1 MPLQLLRLLPSR
13 RTKNRI
19 WLIFSNQLKLPF
31 FADDVVKLGLKNNL
45 EIGDE
50 LFEKIKTSSLY
61 YLLYNYS
68 LNQVALSPK
77 ISQTLF
83 PKIKQKLHFYLRK
96 YQLSGEYLYLV
107 DEIIDKLSSLQL
119 LDEASFSQHLL
130 RKNQHRSRQYLSHL
144 FSYYHLDIPTN
155 YQNNDPESI
164 KKILMKKKFS
174 SLNLSEK
181 AVKNKLLAS
190 LARKGFAY
198 NDIKTVIDELSKNS

>member
-1 MPLQLLRLLPSR
+1 MPFQLLRLLPSR

-19 WLIFSNQLKLPF
+19 WLIFSDQLKLPF

-50 LFEKIKTSSLY
+50 LFGRIKAASLY

-68 LNQVALSPK
+68 LRQIALSPK
-77 ISQTLF
+77 ISQTLS
-83 PKIKQKLHFYLRK
+83 PKLKQKLHFYLRK

-107 DEIIDKLSSLQL
+107 DEIIDKLSSHQL
-119 LDEASFSQHLL
+119 LDEVSFSEHLL
-130 RKNQHRSRQYLSHL
+130 RQNRHRSRQYLYRL
-144 FSYYHLDIPTN
+144 FSYYHLDFPEV
-155 YQNNDPESI
+155 YQSNDQESI
-164 KKILMKKKFS
+164 RNILMKKKFS

-181 AVKNKLLAS
+181 AVKNKILAS

>member
-31 FADDVVKLGLKNNL
+31 FADDVVRLGLKNNL
-45 EIGDE
+45 EISDE
-50 LFEKIKTSSLY
+50 LFGRIKATSLY

-68 LNQVALSPK
+68 LRQIALSPK
-77 ISQTLF
+77 ISQTLS
-83 PKIKQKLHFYLRK
+83 PKLKQKLHLYLQK
-96 YQLSGEYLYLV
+96 YQLSGDYLYLV
-107 DEIIDKLSSLQL
+107 DEIINKLSSHQL
-119 LDEASFSQHLL
+119 LDEISFSQHLL
-130 RKNQHRSRQYLSHL
+130 RQNRHRSRQYLYRL
-144 FSYYHLDIPTN
+144 YSYYHLDFPEA
-155 YQNNDPESI
+155 YQGDDQESI
-164 KKILMKKKFS
+164 RNILMKKKFS

-181 AVKNKLLAS
+181 AVKNKILAS